1 MRKATLV
8 AKSQAVTETTTF
20 ASLGLRASTLAAVE
34 AAGWTT
40 PTEVQVKTF
49 GACSAG
55 RDVLVQAQTGSGKTG
70 AFALPLVDRLL
81 RAGEGLQAL
90 VLAPTRELAKQSAL
104 QFRQL
109 GAFGSINACEIYG
122 GAPMAQQ
129 VEALAARPEVISAT
143 PGRLLDLSRRGAI
156 NLRDVQTVILDE
168 ADEMLSMG
176 FAEDV
181 LAVLGAMPDRKRTW
195 LFSATVDREVQRFS
209 ARIQKDP
216 EAYLLHSGLGYSATV
231 AHFYSVTPRPV
242 DKERALLTLLQ
253 QERPFRTLVFCN
265 TKEATR
271 RVSSWLRK
279 LGHAAQDLSS
289 DLSQSDRESVLE
301 AFRGGDLPLVVA
313 TDVAARGIDI
323 ENVSTVVNWDFPAS
337 TEQYVHRTGRT
348 GRAGRKGTA
357 LSLLAPTDLGALY
370 YLKLESEI
378 ELRERPLPSQ
388 EALDTAAEVAVLDA
402 LDAMLGE
409 PTDSVALSA
418 ARRILTTQN
427 PARWVARLIQHTRE
441 RAARADEAA
450 QAEVQAA
457 SKRGPKADAA
467 DEAPRAPR
475 SSGRA
480 PKQSGAETGTP
491 GSRRSGT
498 ESGLAPA
505 ARVSGNE
512 EASSR
517 RKSPASRDASKRA
530 GDETNAESSSADAS
544 RATESKRGTRGN
556 GRAEQPPRTRRAVGP
571 SGDLDADN
579 AEAGDRSGI
588 RPTTDGGKILRLDVG
603 RSDGI
608 RLSDLKRYLQD
619 AAPDIEVER
628 VRLARSRTLVE
639 VRASSA
645 HDDLPARLGAHTF
658 EGRTITATWD
668 TAPTT

>member
-1 MRKATLV
+1 M
-8 AKSQAVTETTTF
+8 TETTTF

-49 GACSAG
+49 EACAAG

-81 RAGEGLQAL
+81 KVDEGLQAL

-109 GAFGSINACEIYG
+109 GAFGRINACEIYG

-129 VEALAARPEVISAT
+129 VEALATRPEVISAT

-156 NLRDVQTVILDE
+156 DLSEVQTVILDE

-181 LAVLGAMPDRKRTW
+181 LAILGAMPDRKRTW

-209 ARIQKDP
+209 ARIQKAP

-231 AHFYSVTPRPV
+231 THFYSVTPRPV

-271 RVSSWLRK
+271 RVAGWLRK

-301 AFRGGDLPLVVA
+301 AFRGGNLPLVVA

-402 LDAMLGE
+402 LDALLGE
-409 PTDSVALSA
+409 PTDSVALRA
-418 ARRILTTQN
+418 AQRILTTQN
-427 PARWVARLIQHTRE
+427 PARWIARLVQHVRSQ
-441 RAARADEAA
+441 ADRTSNDAHIEANA
-450 QAEVQAA
+450 PGHTDPEASAA
-457 SKRGPKADAA
+457 SA
-467 DEAPRAPR
+467 APRPRR

-480 PKQSGAETGTP
+480 PKQGRDKAERSAPERGLVP
-491 GSRRSGT
+491 GSSAGSSASRRSTASAGAGT
-498 ESGLAPA
+498 ASAGEDPFLRNDKDARDGSNADGAYDDTRSAQSLGRAEPPPRDK
-505 ARVSGNE
+505 RVSG
-512 EASSR
+512 
-517 RKSPASRDASKRA
+517 
-530 GDETNAESSSADAS
+530 TS
-544 RATESKRGTRGN
+544 RARST
-556 GRAEQPPRTRRAVGP
+556 
-571 SGDLDADN
+571 
-579 AEAGDRSGI
+579 EAGDSSGI
-588 RPTTDGGKILRLDVG
+588 RPTTDGGKILRLNVG

-619 AAPDIEVER
+619 VVPDIEIER

-645 HDDLPARLGAHTF
+645 QDDLPARLGAQTF
-658 EGRTITATWD
+658 EGRTITASWD
-668 TAPTT
+668 VPSA